1 MKKKTKKIILIAL
14 AIIILSI
21 GGGIIGGVLFYSTSL
36 SATGN
41 SNEEIIFI
49 IKSGTPTKVI
59 IDNMVDSGLVK
70 NKYAGYIY
78 VKTHK
83 GINLQAGTYVLNKG
97 MNFQEIIKALNNGDI
112 LDDSVSITFVEGKR
126 IKSYAKQISEKFGY
140 SEDEI
145 LGVWNNKEYLQ
156 ELIDKYWFL
165 TDDILNDKLYYAL
178 EGYLYPNTY
187 QFKKDASIK
196 EITEKMLDTTGVFLG
211 KYKSEIE
218 NSNYSVH
225 EILSMAGIIELE
237 AVSNE
242 DREKVSQVI
251 YKRLNLGMTLG
262 MDVTTYYAV
271 QKEMKEEL
279 WQKDLDTNNPYN
291 TRVVSGLPVG
301 PICNSS
307 IESVIAVLEPAK
319 TDYLYFY
326 ADVKTGRVYFAQ
338 NESEFQALIQKYKV

>member
-1 MKKKTKKIILIAL
+1 MQKLQERR
-14 AIIILSI
+14 S
-21 GGGIIGGVLFYSTSL
+21 F
-36 SATGN
+36 
-41 SNEEIIFI
+41 F
-49 IKSGTPTKVI
+49 VI
-59 IDNMVDSGLVK
+59 
-70 NKYAGYIY
+70 
-78 VKTHK
+78 
-83 GINLQAGTYVLNKG
+83 
-97 MNFQEIIKALNNGDI
+97 
-112 LDDSVSITFVEGKR
+112 R
-126 IKSYAKQISEKFGY
+126 IKSYAKQISEKFSY

-271 QKEMKEEL
+271 KKDFSSELTKE
-279 WQKDLDTNNPYN
+279 DLDTCNPYN
-291 TRVVSGLPVG
+291 TRSNCVTALPVG
-301 PICNSS
+301 PICSS
-307 IESVIAVLEPAK
+307 GLESIVATINPASTDYYYFVADKNKKTYYAK
-319 TDYLYFY
+319 T
-326 ADVKTGRVYFAQ
+326 Q
-338 NESEFQALIQKYKV
+338 SEFNAIIADLKNQGLWYVYN

>member
-1 MKKKTKKIILIAL
+1 MNKKAKKILLIILT
-14 AIIILSI
+14 IIILMV
-21 GGGIIGGVLFYSTSL
+21 GAGTIGGVLFYSTSL
-36 SATGN
+36 NATGT
-41 SNEEIIFI
+41 SSEEVIFV
-49 IKSGTPTKVI
+49 IKPGTPTKTI
-59 IDNMVDSGLVK
+59 IDDIAEAGLLK
-70 NKYAGYIY
+70 NKYAGYVYI
-78 VKTHK
+78 KMHK

-97 MNFQEIIKALNNGDI
+97 MDFKEIIKILNNGDI
-112 LDDSVSITFVEGKR
+112 LDDSVSVTFVEGKR

-156 ELIDKYWFL
+156 ELINKYWFL

-187 QFKKDASIK
+187 QFKKDATIK
-196 EITEKMLDTTGVFLG
+196 EITEKMLDTTKVFLD
-211 KYKSEIE
+211 KYKSEIDK
-218 NSNYSVH
+218 SDYTVH

-242 DREKVSQVI
+242 DREKVAQVI
-251 YKRLNLGMTLG
+251 YKRLSLGMTLG

-271 QKEMKEEL
+271 QKDMKEEL
-279 WQKDLDTNNPYN
+279 WQKDLVTNNPYN
-291 TRVVSGLPVG
+291 TRVVAGLPVG

-307 IESVIAVLEPAK
+307 IESILAALNPAQ

-326 ADVKTGRVYFAQ
+326 ADVKTGQVYFAK